1 MESRPSACSA
11 CAGAP
16 LVPYQYNTSGP
27 CLVAASPEIQ
37 TRAWRAML
45 LVGRTVIM
53 PEANFGQT
61 PRGLGMN
68 APGPGGIGGVGS
80 TASVVGGDVA
90 SGAASRAGTRMS
102 FVVAAS
108 DGSASGAGC
117 CGTDDP
123 SAPPLGI
130 TPASTP
136 VAPALHAAA
145 SNTVA
150 SIEAARG
157 FIERNLIQKP
167 KRDRR
172 LSDRKRRVKSG
183 PMRPD
188 LKKAQKRRL
197 TELGSIA
204 YERDLSAELGKLE
217 SEFESWRAGRLDA
230 FDLAEAI
237 PRFHQGPARELFS
250 KYQSEVIEFAVA
262 HAIARGILSVEE
274 AGPEMMA
281 LLGGHVTRMAVQA
294 SSADD

>member
-1 MESRPSACSA
+1 
-11 CAGAP
+11 
-16 LVPYQYNTSGP
+16 
-27 CLVAASPEIQ
+27 
-37 TRAWRAML
+37 ML

-68 APGPGGIGGVGS
+68 AAGPGGSGAMGS
-80 TASVVGGDVA
+80 TASVGGGDVA
-90 SGAASRAGTRMS
+90 SGAASRAGTRVS

-108 DGSASGAGC
+108 GGSAPGASGAGC
-117 CGTDDP
+117 CGEDDP

-130 TPASTP
+130 TPASTA
-136 VAPALHAAA
+136 VALALHAAA

-167 KRDRR
+167 ERDRR

-188 LKKAQKRRL
+188 LTKAQKRRL

-230 FDLAEAI
+230 FDLAQAI
-237 PRFHQGPARELFS
+237 HRFHQGPARELFS

-281 LLGGHVTRMAVQA
+281 LLGGHVAVVTDPV
-294 SSADD
+294 SSADE